1 MQQFACWVSH
11 KSCPVSDF
19 NLKTQTKARHH
30 NLTFV
35 LRLFGKLSNIMYGI
49 QDYNTYIYIY
59 ICIQSVVSLGNVSLK
74 SDRQGTH
81 RAGLKL
87 EEKCHFLANYIWQ
100 ASPKC
105 DILEGWQKHVCL
117 NGIFSDL
124 SSLMSCACHFSNL
137 AHTTYCFF
145 IFYEV
150 IFYEVISA
158 RNLYFLKR

>member
-1 MQQFACWVSH
+1 MGRVGGALMSKKSSGMQQFACWVSH

-117 NGIFSDL
+117 NGIFFRFKFAYVLCL
-124 SSLMSCACHFSNL
+124 SLFKPG
-137 AHTTYCFF
+137 TYYILF
-145 IFYEV
+145 
-150 IFYEVISA
+150 
-158 RNLYFLKR
+158 LYFL